1 MKLPPQIKAGS
12 SVRWFF
18 MALCLLVGFGCVR
31 GRVLLEKSQELR
43 TKLERVKRPALK
55 CAPDRF
61 ASALANLHF
70 TEVEYRQ
77 GALIRA
83 AEHMDQAETDAKI
96 ALGTAGRPQ
105 CEGDRDGDG
114 IIDTLDA
121 CPDKPEDF
129 DGNADRDGCPEDQ
142 DTDGDGILDSLDRC
156 PTEREDFDGVE
167 DDDGCPDLTRD
178 RDGDGFLDEVDNCPD
193 APEDKDGF
201 DDEDG
206 CPDPDNDRDKIL
218 DVNDRCP
225 DEPEDMDG
233 DADDDGCPDIFKNIV
248 VREDRIEL
256 KQKIFFFPN
265 KSDIQE
271 RSFELLNEVA
281 QALKSR
287 ANLRVRIEGHTDSRG
302 PDAYNFKLSNERA
315 GSVKEYLVG
324 AGIDA
329 SRLEAKG
336 YGENRPIDTNLT
348 EEGRAANRRVEFN
361 IIRP

>member
-1 MKLPPQIKAGS
+1 MNMDILKRLPT
-12 SVRWFF
+12 SVYI
-18 MALCLLVGFGCVR
+18 ALSALILVTSFGCVR
-31 GRVLLEKSQELR
+31 GRVLLDKSAALQK
-43 TKLERVKRPALK
+43 KLERVERPAMK
-55 CAPDRF
+55 CAPDRY
-61 ASALANLHF
+61 ASALAHIKF

-156 PTEREDFDGVE
+156 PKEREDFDGVE
-167 DDDGCPDLTRD
+167 DADGCPDLTRD

-193 APEDKDGF
+193 SPEDKDGF
-201 DDEDG
+201 EDEDG
-206 CPDPDNDRDKIL
+206 CPDPDNDRDRIPDTRDK
-218 DVNDRCP
+218 CP
-225 DEPEDMDG
+225 DEPEDQDG
-233 DADDDGCPDIFKNIV
+233 DADDDGCPDIYKTIV

-256 KQKIFFFPN
+256 KQKVFFTTG
-265 KSDIQE
+265 KAEIME
-271 RSFELLNEVA
+271 RSFELLKEVA

-287 ANLRVRIEGHTDSRG
+287 QSVRVRIEGHTDSRG
-302 PDAYNFKLSNERA
+302 PDSYNLKLSGERA
-315 GSVKEYLVG
+315 ESVRGFLEQE
-324 AGIDA
+324 GIA
-329 SRLEAKG
+329 AARLEAKG
-336 YGENRPIDTNLT
+336 FGEEQPIDTNLT
-348 EEGRAANRRVEFN
+348 EEGRASNRRVEFH
-361 IIRP
+361 IVRP